1 MGGQMT
7 RKLGKELLIAFQRRI
22 GVGVANV
29 SRNEF
34 PHFGETI
41 SPLLRNHFAIP
52 AKPFRNDCET
62 VSETFQDRVSVRDE
76 KSLGALDVKCFRQAL
91 CDSFHG
97 WPRGRPHNFYE
108 MWHAACM
115 CMGLSEW
122 SGDRAL
128 RHAATATLFL
138 DVFKGVFHGYF
149 VRTFLSTTGFLCYRS
164 ACLDGRGGGSDHRC
178 HD

>member
-7 RKLGKELLIAFQRRI
+7 RKLGKELLIAFQRRMR
-22 GVGVANV
+22 VGVANV
-29 SRNEF
+29 SRDEF

-97 WPRGRPHNFYE
+97 RPGGALHNFCE
-108 MWHAACM
+108 IWHAACM
-115 CMGLSEW
+115 SVEVLKW

-128 RHAATATLFL
+128 RHAATAALFL
-138 DVFKGVFHGYF
+138 DVFKGFFHGYF
-149 VRTFLSTTGFLCYRS
+149 VRTFLPAAGFLCYRS
-164 ACLDGRGGGSDHRC
+164 SCLDGRGGGSSYC